1 MGYDKISGLRDLF
14 ERDTYG
20 YLNPPQRLILFVM
33 VSFEGPDGFFLDFER
48 FRPMTGLKTRAL
60 MQNLHYL
67 RDGKS
72 YKKGVYLPCANP
84 EHKHLGIIRTER
96 YARTG
101 TKQTYRTDLSVYES
115 LISVHGNALT
125 NNTIENESVHR
136 ETGSAHLEV
145 KLGAPTSQSGGTA
158 VHPYIQDLQDIQ
170 DIQAREGYGAKLK
183 SFLDM
188 KLPNE
193 KRFRVTLDLLQLC
206 TDLER
211 KGTSFKA
218 IENEISPVGEKSII
232 NPKAFV
238 KSRLMDLME
247 REPDWSPYNKPQWC
261 GSCEEISRQNKYPSE
276 IPGGDGAKTY
286 SCLNCDPF
294 MVSRRNL

>member
-33 VSFEGPDGFFLDFER
+33 VSFEGADGFFLDFER
-48 FRPMTGLKTRAL
+48 FRSMTGLKTRAL

-72 YKKGVYLPCANP
+72 YKKGLYLPCPNH
-84 EHKHLGIIRTER
+84 EHKHLGIISTER

-101 TKQTYRTDLSVYES
+101 AKQTYRIDLSVYEG

-125 NNTIENESVHR
+125 NNTIENNSVHG

-145 KLGAPTSQSGGTA
+145 KLGAPTSQSGSTT

-170 DIQAREGYGAKLK
+170 DIQALEGYGTKLK

-193 KRFRVTLDLLQLC
+193 KRFRLTLDLLQLC
-206 TDLER
+206 TQLEH

-218 IENEISPVGEKSII
+218 IEREISPVGEKSIT

-238 KSRLMDLME
+238 RSRLMDLME
-247 REPDWSPYNKPQWC
+247 REPDWSPDNKPKWC

-276 IPGGDGAKTY
+276 IPGGDGAMTY